1 LVLVVLIPSKEELF
15 GGVAERPAD
24 NAIARVRQRL
34 QAARIP
40 VLDLYAALRQA
51 GASQAPFFS
60 RDSHL
65 NHLGNR
71 IVAEQFMK
79 WWRGRALRSAGG

>member
-1 LVLVVLIPSKEELF
+1 LVVLIPSKEELF
-15 GGVAERPAD
+15 GGVAETPAD
-24 NAIARVRQRL
+24 NAMAQVRQRL
-34 QAARIP
+34 QAARLP

-51 GASQAPFFS
+51 GVSQAPFFS

-71 IVAEQFMK
+71 IVAEQFMM
-79 WWRGRALRSAGG
+79 WWQDRVLRAAGG